1 MFVVF
6 TINLFK
12 RVGEERW
19 RNDFPSE
26 MENYIVKLHSFVPK
40 LAFLHV

>member
-6 TINLFK
+6 TINLLK
-12 RVGEERW
+12 GVGEERW

-26 MENYIVKLHSFVPK
+26 MENYSQTKLFVPK
-40 LAFLHV
+40 LAFLHE